1 MYNGLINVY
10 KEPGYTSMDVV
21 ALLRG
26 ILRQKKIGH
35 TGTLD
40 PQAEGV
46 LMVCLGNATKLCTFL
61 EEKDKEYICRMLLG
75 TTTDTEDTTGTVI
88 KKTSF
93 EYGNTDESKDR
104 NEDNIFIDDR
114 DERNENELITLGKTE
129 IEQAIKSFI
138 GDYKQVPPMYSALKK
153 DGKKLYE
160 LARQGIEI
168 EREARAIKIYDIEIM
183 EIDMPYVTIRVKC
196 SKGTY
201 VRSLCRDIGEKLGV
215 GGCMDH
221 LTRTAVSFF
230 TIDNA
235 MKLSDIERLAKEE
248 KIDESVL
255 ETSEV
260 FKDKKALYVLP
271 EYAKYIDNGNPLK
284 KEYVRIEE
292 LQDNTDKNPD
302 KKSENNPENNRDK
315 NSVNSFDNNQYI
327 KEDNLYRVYN
337 SSGQFVAVYYYD
349 AFRDIYMPSK
359 MFV

>member
-104 NEDNIFIDDR
+104 NEDIIDDR

-168 EREARAIKIYDIEIM
+168 EREARAIKIYDIEII
-183 EIDMPYVTIRVKC
+183 EIDMPYVTFRVKC

-235 MKLSDIERLAKEE
+235 MKLSDIERLAKEDRM
-248 KIDESVL
+248 DESVL

-260 FKDKKALYVLP
+260 FKDKKALHVLP
-271 EYAKYIDNGNPLK
+271 EYAKFIDNGNPLQ
-284 KEYVRIEE
+284 KEYVRLEDSEKNTNKE
-292 LQDNTDKNPD
+292 LDD
-302 KKSENNPENNRDK
+302 
-315 NSVNSFDNNQYI
+315 NQYI
-327 KEDNLYRVYN
+327 KEDNLFRVYN
-337 SSGQFVAVYYYD
+337 TSGQFVAVYSYD
-349 AFRDIYMPSK
+349 ETRDIYMPSK
-359 MFV
+359 MFM